1 VAWHPTSV
9 LQDGSGAAEP
19 SSHDPAEDP
28 NKGNS
33 AHMPVSGIAG
43 SAPGEPDPRLL
54 YANERT
60 FLAWIRTSLALVAA
74 GLAII
79 ELLPA
84 FKLVGGRRAV
94 GLPLIAL
101 GTWLAAMAFRT
112 WTQNERAMRAGE
124 PLPHNHQVL
133 VLAIGV
139 AVVAFVAL
147 ILSAFS

>member
-1 VAWHPTSV
+1 VD
-9 LQDGSGAAEP
+9 QDGSGAAEP
-19 SSHDPAEDP
+19 GSNDAAGGPKEDNGVPIPAT
-28 NKGNS
+28 
-33 AHMPVSGIAG
+33 GIAG

-84 FKLVGGRRAV
+84 FKVVGGRRSV

-101 GTWLAAMAFRT
+101 GTWLAAMAYRT

>member
-1 VAWHPTSV
+1 MV
-9 LQDGSGAAEP
+9 QDGSGAAEP
-19 SSHDPAEDP
+19 GSNDAAGDPKKDNPAP
-28 NKGNS
+28 
-33 AHMPVSGIAG
+33 APATGIAG

-84 FKLVGGRRAV
+84 FKVVGGRRSV

-101 GTWLAAMAFRT
+101 GTWLAATAYRT

-124 PLPHNHQVL
+124 PLPRNYQVL